1 MARSKKRISRR
12 DIRQP
17 DQFMVKTG
25 RLMEL
30 CRAYR
35 RQLIIAGIAIGLVL
49 GGIAARELYAT
60 NRNNK
65 ARVAYNRALD
75 AYEAGRFQDALA
87 AFRKVV
93 SYGSTPHGE
102 LAGLYIGNAQLALGQ
117 SKEAIKGL
125 QNLTNR
131 IAPGTLTGQLAL
143 LTLALAQEMDNS
155 CDAALGSL
163 EQVVGGSGPFRQ
175 EALLAKARCS
185 ARVGEVDNAIKTYR
199 EYLKRF
205 PGSDTPQISL
215 KLQELEAKSA
225 GG

>member
-1 MARSKKRISRR
+1 MAKARKRISRK

-25 RLMEL
+25 RFMEL
-30 CRAYR
+30 CRAHL

-49 GGIAARELYAT
+49 GGVAAWELYER
-60 NRNNK
+60 NRDNK

-75 AYEAGRFQDALA
+75 AYEAGRFQEALTG
-87 AFRKVV
+87 FRKVE
-93 SYGSTPHGE
+93 SHGSTPHGE

-125 QNLTNR
+125 QDLTSR

-143 LTLALAQEMDNS
+143 LTLALAQEMANA

-163 EQVVGGSGPFRQ
+163 EQVVASSGPFRQ

-185 ARVGEVDNAIKTYR
+185 ARVGQVENAIKTYR
-199 EYLKRF
+199 EYLKQF
-205 PGSDTPQISL
+205 PGSDSPQISL
-215 KLQELEAKSA
+215 KLQELEAKST